1 MLHPM
6 IRENQMQIGVVAVT
20 QFMGVMISPNPMI
33 NGAIVAVATDLF
45 SNGTA
50 VMDTQ
55 RVMKQAAI
63 GAATATVVG
72 MVSGM

>member
-1 MLHPM
+1 MSLPS
-6 IRENQMQIGVVAVT
+6 IITDNQMQIGAVAVT
-20 QFMGVMISPNPMI
+20 SFMGVMIYPNPMI
-33 NGAIVAVATDLF
+33 NGAIVAVAVDLF
-45 SNGTA
+45 SNGSA

-72 MVSGM
+72 MVM

>member
-1 MLHPM
+1 MLPS
-6 IRENQMQIGVVAVT
+6 IITENQMQIGAVAVT

-33 NGAIVAVATDLF
+33 NGAMVAVATDLF

-50 VMDTQ
+50 VMDAQ

-72 MVSGM
+72 MVSGV